1 MFAIYATFMTRNS
14 IIRIAAAAA
23 GALLIGAGCT
33 ARLDPAEETGGGAI
47 GFSAG
52 STLLRDDATKAP
64 LSEPAHLG
72 VFCYRQAGTV
82 GSPGAWSTSRTPDY
96 MFNQDVYFDGSSY
109 TYSPVRFW
117 PSPETTL
124 SFWAYSP
131 RLETPEL
138 LVQNSSTAF
147 TSASSGIPDIR
158 YTTDGHTDFMVS
170 DLVKDQTYSTN
181 SGVVE
186 LPFGHAMSKVDV
198 NVNKQDPT
206 SKYTVTL
213 KAVSF
218 NGIYHTGT
226 IRWDT
231 SLETWDWALW
241 SGLRQNLSVWEDDP
255 DDDSDDIVL
264 ASANQALPAVMPLP
278 QSLTD
283 ASARL
288 HVEFSVSYE
297 GILHERS
304 TTREVLLSRVFE
316 EAGAAW
322 NRNSHYTLNITISP
336 DDPIEFTVIWS
347 DWGDVY
353 NFHITD

>member
-1 MFAIYATFMTRNS
+1 MIKLR

-23 GALLIGAGCT
+23 GALLIVAGC
-33 ARLDPAEETGGGAI
+33 AVRLDPAEGTGGGAI
-47 GFSAG
+47 GFTAG
-52 STLLRDDATKAP
+52 SALLRDDATKAP
-64 LSEPAHLG
+64 LTTPVHLG
-72 VFCYRQAGTV
+72 VFCYKQPGTV
-82 GSPGAWSTSRTPDY
+82 GSPGAWNATRKPDY
-96 MFNQDVYFDGSSY
+96 MFNLDVNFDGSSY
-109 TYSPVRFW
+109 SYSPVQYW

-131 RLETPEL
+131 RTETPDL
-138 LVQNSSTAF
+138 LVRNGSAAF

-170 DLVKDQTYSTN
+170 DLVKNQTYATN
-181 SGVVE
+181 SGLVT

-218 NGIYHTGT
+218 NGIYQTGT

-231 SLETWDWALW
+231 SLETWDWASW
-241 SGLRQNLSVWEDDP
+241 SGLRQNLTVWEDDP
-255 DDDSDDIVL
+255 DDDSDDMIL
-264 ASANQALPAVMPLP
+264 TASNQALPGVMPLP
-278 QSLTD
+278 QNLTD

-304 TTREVLLSRVFE
+304 TTREVLLSKVFE
-316 EAGAAW
+316 DAGAAW
-322 NRNSHYTLNITISP
+322 SKNSHYTLNITISP
-336 DDPIEFTVIWS
+336 DDPIEFTVSWS